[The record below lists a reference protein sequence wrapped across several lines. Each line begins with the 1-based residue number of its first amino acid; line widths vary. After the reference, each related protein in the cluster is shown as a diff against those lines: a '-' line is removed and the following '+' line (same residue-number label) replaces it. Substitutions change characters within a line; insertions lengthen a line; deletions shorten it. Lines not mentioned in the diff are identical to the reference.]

1 MASNQNGIHLSET
14 FHLHYNLLHSELSEN
29 SELATIN
36 QRQTISLITV
46 TLVTINLYQ
55 NISRKEEK
63 KRKQINNYL
72 NRNRKDKKR
81 KS

>member
-55 NISRKEEK
+55 NISLNTVTSFSKARKFDFYYK
-63 KRKQINNYL
+63 C
-72 NRNRKDKKR
+72 
-81 KS
+81 